1 MKKILITSL
10 LAFTACSSNMEKNN
24 QLDKVSSA
32 SNSEIKTPLKAN
44 LNFKI
49 KGNPELLAY
58 VKSVKAIL
66 SNSAT
71 DPFSNVFTDGSF
83 FTTDLVNNTITFT
96 FNSVPPGG
104 PYYVYLAAYDGIFT
118 LPTKISLAIDDNT
131 LISTDKKWSRSLNTL
146 NISPT
151 GVVTF
156 SDNGT
161 SLKVTL
167 KIKANNTGI
176 NINPVNGS
184 NTPTN
189 VITVIKN

>member
-1 MKKILITSL
+1 MKKILIASL
-10 LAFTACSSNMEKNN
+10 LVFTACSNNIQKNN
-24 QLDKVSSA
+24 QLDKVSSII
-32 SNSEIKTPLKAN
+32 SSEVKTPVKAN

-66 SNSAT
+66 SNSST
-71 DPFSNVFTDGSF
+71 DPLSNVYTDGSF
-83 FTTDLVNNTITFT
+83 FTTDLVNSTITFT
-96 FNSVPPGG
+96 FKNVPVGG
-104 PYYVYLAAYDGIFT
+104 PYYVYLAAYDNIFT
-118 LPTKISLAIDDNT
+118 NSTKISLAIDDNN

-146 NISPT
+146 TISPT

-184 NTPTN
+184 NTPSN